1 MNQKEIARTFLCR
14 NLQLTTTDTS
24 SVLTASRIPPVRNS
38 SYKKKKKNKEKKR
51 FVLVSSQEIERQ
63 KKVLNDT
70 ILNKDGKFFL
80 VYYCNCGA
88 FNIRTFQESSLSIFR
103 YRRVLSRLQNS
114 PYFCV
119 FKYARAVKQKVW
131 NEATD
136 FEKKTD
142 CFAVYVLSAFPF
154 TRSEAKQIYSDM
166 CTHAKYVYVCMDAY

>member
-38 SYKKKKKNKEKKR
+38 SYKKKRKKNKEKKR

-103 YRRVLSRLQNS
+103 YRRVLS
-114 PYFCV
+114 
-119 FKYARAVKQKVW
+119 
-131 NEATD
+131 
-136 FEKKTD
+136 
-142 CFAVYVLSAFPF
+142 AFPF
-154 TRSEAKQIYSDM
+154 TRPEAKQIYSDM
-166 CTHAKYVYVCMDAY
+166 CTHVKYVYVCMDAY

>member
-38 SYKKKKKNKEKKR
+38 SYKKKKRKKNKEKKR

-103 YRRVLSRLQNS
+103 YRRVLS
-114 PYFCV
+114 
-119 FKYARAVKQKVW
+119 
-131 NEATD
+131 
-136 FEKKTD
+136 
-142 CFAVYVLSAFPF
+142 AFPF
-154 TRSEAKQIYSDM
+154 TRPEAKQIYSDM

>member
-38 SYKKKKKNKEKKR
+38 SYKKKRKKNKEKKR

-88 FNIRTFQESSLSIFR
+88 FNIRTFQESSLSIFC
-103 YRRVLSRLQNS
+103 YRR
-114 PYFCV
+114 
-119 FKYARAVKQKVW
+119 
-131 NEATD
+131 
-136 FEKKTD
+136 
-142 CFAVYVLSAFPF
+142 VLSAFPF
-154 TRSEAKQIYSDM
+154 TRPEAKQIYSDM
-166 CTHAKYVYVCMDAY
+166 CTHVKYVYVCMDAY

>member
-1 MNQKEIARTFLCR
+1 MSFDESERNSKNFLCR

-38 SYKKKKKNKEKKR
+38 SYKKKKKKNKEKKR

-88 FNIRTFQESSLSIFR
+88 FNIRTFQESSLSICR
-103 YRRVLSRLQNS
+103 YRR
-114 PYFCV
+114 
-119 FKYARAVKQKVW
+119 
-131 NEATD
+131 
-136 FEKKTD
+136 
-142 CFAVYVLSAFPF
+142 VLSAFPF
-154 TRSEAKQIYSDM
+154 TRPEAKQIYSDM

>member
-38 SYKKKKKNKEKKR
+38 SYKKKKKKKQGKKEVRIGFFSGNRKR
-51 FVLVSSQEIERQ
+51 E
-63 KKVLNDT
+63 KVLNDT

-103 YRRVLSRLQNS
+103 YRRVLS
-114 PYFCV
+114 
-119 FKYARAVKQKVW
+119 
-131 NEATD
+131 
-136 FEKKTD
+136 
-142 CFAVYVLSAFPF
+142 AFPF
-154 TRSEAKQIYSDM
+154 TRPEAKQIYSDM

>member
-38 SYKKKKKNKEKKR
+38 SYKKKRKKNKEKKR

-88 FNIRTFQESSLSIFR
+88 FNIRTFQESSLSICR
-103 YRRVLSRLQNS
+103 YRRVLS
-114 PYFCV
+114 
-119 FKYARAVKQKVW
+119 
-131 NEATD
+131 
-136 FEKKTD
+136 
-142 CFAVYVLSAFPF
+142 AFPF
-154 TRSEAKQIYSDM
+154 MRPEAKQIYSDM

>member
-38 SYKKKKKNKEKKR
+38 SYKKKRKKNKEKKR

-88 FNIRTFQESSLSIFR
+88 FNIRTFQKSSLSIFR
-103 YRRVLSRLQNS
+103 YRRVLS
-114 PYFCV
+114 
-119 FKYARAVKQKVW
+119 
-131 NEATD
+131 
-136 FEKKTD
+136 
-142 CFAVYVLSAFPF
+142 AFPF
-154 TRSEAKQIYSDM
+154 TRPEAKQIYSDM

>member
-38 SYKKKKKNKEKKR
+38 SYKKKRKKNKEKKR

-103 YRRVLSRLQNS
+103 YRRVLS
-114 PYFCV
+114 
-119 FKYARAVKQKVW
+119 
-131 NEATD
+131 
-136 FEKKTD
+136 
-142 CFAVYVLSAFPF
+142 AFPF
-154 TRSEAKQIYSDM
+154 TRPEAKQIYSDM

>member
-38 SYKKKKKNKEKKR
+38 SYKKKEKKNKEKKR

-88 FNIRTFQESSLSIFR
+88 FNIRTFQESSLSICR
-103 YRRVLSRLQNS
+103 YRR
-114 PYFCV
+114 
-119 FKYARAVKQKVW
+119 
-131 NEATD
+131 
-136 FEKKTD
+136 
-142 CFAVYVLSAFPF
+142 VLSAFPF
-154 TRSEAKQIYSDM
+154 TRPEAKQIYSDM

>member
-38 SYKKKKKNKEKKR
+38 SYKKKEKKNKEKKR

-103 YRRVLSRLQNS
+103 YRRVLS
-114 PYFCV
+114 
-119 FKYARAVKQKVW
+119 
-131 NEATD
+131 
-136 FEKKTD
+136 
-142 CFAVYVLSAFPF
+142 AFPF
-154 TRSEAKQIYSDM
+154 TRPEAKQIYSDM

>member
-38 SYKKKKKNKEKKR
+38 SFKKKRKKNKEKKR

-103 YRRVLSRLQNS
+103 YRRVLS
-114 PYFCV
+114 
-119 FKYARAVKQKVW
+119 
-131 NEATD
+131 
-136 FEKKTD
+136 
-142 CFAVYVLSAFPF
+142 AFPF
-154 TRSEAKQIYSDM
+154 TRPEAKQIYSDM

>member
-38 SYKKKKKNKEKKR
+38 SYKKKRKKKEKKR

-103 YRRVLSRLQNS
+103 YRRVLS
-114 PYFCV
+114 
-119 FKYARAVKQKVW
+119 
-131 NEATD
+131 
-136 FEKKTD
+136 
-142 CFAVYVLSAFPF
+142 AFPF
-154 TRSEAKQIYSDM
+154 TRPEAKQIYSDM